1 MTHPVSPV
9 DEVDGQN
16 FKVGL
21 LFAGV
26 SALHD
31 VVGDLAA
38 SVVLRG
44 VPGQV
49 ARVCLDVRNHNV
61 PRGKRTV

>member
-9 DEVDGQN
+9 DEIDGQSV
-16 FKVGL
+16 KVGL
-21 LFAGV
+21 LLAGV

-31 VVGDLAA
+31 VVGDIAA

-49 ARVCLDVRNHNV
+49 A
-61 PRGKRTV
+61 